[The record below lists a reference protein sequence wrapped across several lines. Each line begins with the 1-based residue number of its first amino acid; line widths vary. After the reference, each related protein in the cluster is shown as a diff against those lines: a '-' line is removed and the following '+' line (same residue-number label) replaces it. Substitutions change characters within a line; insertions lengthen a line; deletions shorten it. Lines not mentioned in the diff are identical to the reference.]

1 MHSFQVPV
9 RNEHTGEIR
18 VVEILSGHVADAQI
32 EALERLFHQE
42 GWRKAVAL
50 RPEWQM
56 QEGDAAI

>member
-18 VVEILSGHVADAQI
+18 VIEILSGHETDAQI
-32 EALERLFHQE
+32 EALERLFREE

-50 RPEWQM
+50 APQLDGA
-56 QEGDAAI
+56 QPSPIV